1 MQVIDGHAHLGSC
14 RVFDLE
20 VRAEELV
27 GAMDKHK
34 IDAAVVMPFPGAPD
48 PLRVHDEIA
57 DLAQKHPGRIYGMVN
72 LNPHCDRGQYE
83 AEVRRCVEG
92 LGFVGVK
99 LHTVGHAIN
108 PLSADASKAFE
119 LAQELEIPVMVH
131 SGPGIPFALPS
142 HCLPRAQEFP
152 EVAIIIAHAGFTI
165 LTGEAFAVAKAS
177 PNIYLESSWLFAGDL
192 KWLIGALGAGRVM
205 MGTDLPGN
213 VGPTLAICESA
224 GLTEEEK
231 RLYLGGTALN
241 LFKIRR

>member
-1 MQVIDGHAHLGSC
+1 MQVIDAHAHLGSC
-14 RVFDLE
+14 RIFDLE
-20 VRAEELV
+20 VRAEELLGV
-27 GAMDKHK
+27 MDKHE
-34 IDAAVVMPFPGAPD
+34 IDAAVVMPFPGAAQPI
-48 PLRVHDEIA
+48 RVHNEIA

-72 LNPHCDRGQYE
+72 LNPHCDRDEYE
-83 AEVRRCVEG
+83 SEVRRCVEG

-108 PLSADASKAFE
+108 PLSADASKVFE
-119 LAQELEIPVMVH
+119 LGRELEIPVMVH

-152 EVAIIIAHAGFTI
+152 EVPIIIAHAGFTI

-177 PNIYLESSWLFAGDL
+177 PNIYLESSWLFADDL
-192 KWLIGALGAGRVM
+192 KWLISALGAERVM
-205 MGTDLPGN
+205 MGTDLPRN
-213 VGPTLAICESA
+213 VGPALAICDST

-241 LFKIRR
+241 LYKIQR